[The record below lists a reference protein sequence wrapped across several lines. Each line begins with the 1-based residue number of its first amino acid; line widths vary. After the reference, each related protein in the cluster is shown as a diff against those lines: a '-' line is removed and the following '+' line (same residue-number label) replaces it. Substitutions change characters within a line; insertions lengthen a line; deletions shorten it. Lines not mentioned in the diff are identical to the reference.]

1 MAGHDRKQVLWE
13 SLVPLYESRHDPSAC
28 DALCLLGDSSCNDF
42 FFFFFINVIK
52 VVFILSLSSL
62 PLSYTYSTLSF
73 LSNTLYPEG
82 TIYTS
87 CYVSF
92 SFFNSARVRWKNAC
106 SAPRFIKAKS
116 LYYSISASG
125 WEWKIFMLN
134 NYFSYLNIL
143 FSNCH
148 KLI

>member
-1 MAGHDRKQVLWE
+1 MRKSCTPIRIAAWSISVWR
-13 SLVPLYESRHDPSAC
+13 SLPPRGLVVQRL
-28 DALCLLGDSSCNDF
+28 